1 MKMLENFI
9 SWEQTVERVLLCSE
23 TTCKFFLLKAPHVF
37 FFTGTHLGTACCIL
51 QHLLNEEITLAFDE
65 DTDVYLT
72 LDDLHNLWFDKG
84 Q

>member
-23 TTCKFFLLKAPHVF
+23 TTCKFFLLKAHVV
-37 FFTGTHLGTACCIL
+37 FTGTQLGTACCIL

-72 LDDLHNLWFDKG
+72 LDDLHS
-84 Q
+84 